1 MPKEKHMTQQQI
13 KRQNRKKLANL
24 ALIGLMAVLL
34 VLGIF
39 ATIGSKGFASAAD
52 SLPTG
57 WSRHTSLTVNYY
69 DNPEQEEGPYT
80 THPITYTN
88 TLLYS
93 SDTTIDYKKLSIY
106 VQECDGKIIG
116 VYTYTFNNQETMDGT
131 PSSGQGFLL
140 KKDNSNYFN
149 CYLSADKKSVN
160 ILDAKND
167 IKFVSTF
174 SGFVPLPETPTA
186 PEGKQFA
193 GWYYDTAFTQ
203 PYQEGDVIT
212 SDTSLYAKFVDKV
225 YTVTY
230 VLNGAS
236 YSSAQVVHGAKTENV
251 AISVATGK
259 EFSGWYTN
267 AVCTQAYN
275 FDTAVTAD
283 VTLYAKIQTIMCT
296 VTFYVGSEV
305 LTTLSVPYGS
315 TLVAYAASASA
326 EADVAQAILNVY
338 SLGNFD
344 TAATIEEDIEVT
356 ITLNEGL
363 LKWNNFGLWF
373 MNNWKWVT
381 ACAGLI
387 IVIIVGAVLTKKRR

>member
-1 MPKEKHMTQQQI
+1 MTQQQI
-13 KRQNRKKLANL
+13 KRQNRKKIANL
-24 ALIGLMAVLL
+24 TLIGLMAVLL

-39 ATIGSKGFASAAD
+39 ATIGSKGFASAVFDPNASFNVFAD
-52 SLPTG
+52 VEGVDLGESTSYPSQKQIGSYTNVTGYSVETAPSDLLSSYSNTHYFDGWYVINGRTNGEMNLGSLPT
-57 WSRHTSLTVNYY
+57 ST
-69 DNPEQEEGPYT
+69 
-80 THPITYTN
+80 
-88 TLLYS
+88 
-93 SDTTIDYKKLSIY
+93 
-106 VQECDGKIIG
+106 DGKVYG
-116 VYTYTFNNQETMDGT
+116 VNLIAVFKARAQ
-131 PSSGQGFLL
+131 
-140 KKDNSNYFN
+140 
-149 CYLSADKKSVN
+149 
-160 ILDAKND
+160 
-167 IKFVSTF
+167 
-174 SGFVPLPETPTA
+174 LPATPTA

-212 SDTSLYAKFVDKV
+212 SDTSLYAKFVDKN

-251 AISVATGK
+251 AITVGTGK
-259 EFSGWYTN
+259 EFSGWYTD
-267 AVCTQAYN
+267 AACTQAYN

-283 VTLYAKIQTIMCT
+283 VTLYGKIQTIMCT

-338 SLGNFD
+338 NLGNFD
-344 TAATIEEDIEVT
+344 TAAAIEEDTEVT
-356 ITLNEGL
+356 ATLNEGL

-373 MNNWKWVT
+373 MNNWKWLS
-381 ACAGLI
+381 ACAGLA

>member
-1 MPKEKHMTQQQI
+1 MTQQQI
-13 KRQNRKKLANL
+13 KRQNRKKITNI

-39 ATIGSKGFASAAD
+39 ATINSQNSASAYSQPKGYTDVGPLTVKYCYEVGEDIIEQNKTFNHAYKTLKPTRFQWTSATINVTEKPYISGTGVSTGLYTYDDGLFAD
-52 SLPTG
+52 DTG
-57 WSRHTSLTVNYY
+57 WYKGYAVFFYTIEKGSDNY
-69 DNPEQEEGPYT
+69 
-80 THPITYTN
+80 I
-88 TLLYS
+88 TLL
-93 SDTTIDYKKLSIY
+93 D
-106 VQECDGKIIG
+106 DGSNLYIC
-116 VYTYTFNNQETMDGT
+116 NNDEMSFTANLGNQ
-131 PSSGQGFLL
+131 
-140 KKDNSNYFN
+140 
-149 CYLSADKKSVN
+149 
-160 ILDAKND
+160 
-167 IKFVSTF
+167 VS
-174 SGFVPLPETPTA
+174 LPETPTA

-212 SDTSLYAKFVDKV
+212 SDTSLYAKFVDKN

-251 AISVATGK
+251 AITVGTGK
-259 EFSGWYTN
+259 EFSGWFTD
-267 AVCTQAYN
+267 AACTQAYN

-283 VTLYAKIQTIMCT
+283 VTLYGKIQTIMCT

-338 SLGNFD
+338 NLGNFD
-344 TAATIEEDIEVT
+344 TAAAIEEDTEVT
-356 ITLNEGL
+356 ATLNEGL

-373 MNNWKWVT
+373 MNNWKWLS
-381 ACAGLI
+381 ACAGLA